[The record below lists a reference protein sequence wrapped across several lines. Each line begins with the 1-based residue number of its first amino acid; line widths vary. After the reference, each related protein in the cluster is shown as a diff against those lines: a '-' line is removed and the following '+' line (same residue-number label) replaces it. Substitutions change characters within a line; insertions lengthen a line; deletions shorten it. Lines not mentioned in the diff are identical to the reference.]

1 MNTDAV
7 ASEWR
12 RWPLVLSAAAGF
24 SFFSVMT
31 TGMGAFMDPL
41 AREFGWSRTV
51 LSLGLPIAGA
61 ISVLLSPFVGAIIDR
76 HGSRKLAIPGL
87 ILLTGITAAFAL
99 VNGSVTQWVALWVIY
114 AFVSLLV
121 TMNVWSAAVVGA
133 FTKARGLALGL
144 TLAGTAAA
152 QATTPILAVTLID
165 AFGWRT
171 AFVAIGLGW
180 GGVALLLCYLFFHE
194 PIRRPAAALEPGK
207 VADDL
212 PGLSIAQAWRDP
224 GLWRIAV
231 STLILMI
238 LTIGLLIHQIPIL
251 TEAGVSRS
259 NAALLAGLGGL
270 AGIVGKLV
278 TGALMDR
285 YRANWVGGLTLGATA
300 LAFGLLLDGVR
311 TPVLIVVAMLVNGY
325 AAGTKVQIC
334 SYLTSRY
341 AGLRNFGAIFGFMGS
356 LVALGS
362 ALGPLIAGMVYD
374 ATGGYTPFLVVGAL
388 GCLFAGFLILTLPRY
403 PEWSG
408 WAPSPGP
415 VPARPA
421 TAT

>member
-1 MNTDAV
+1 MNTEA
-7 ASEWR
+7 ATSEWR
-12 RWPLVLSAAAGF
+12 HWPLVLSAAAGF

-31 TGMGAFMDPL
+31 TAMGAFMDPL

-51 LSLGLPIAGA
+51 LSLGLPIAGV
-61 ISVLLSPFVGAIIDR
+61 ISVLLSPFVGAVIDR

-87 ILLTGITAAFAL
+87 ILLSGCTSAFAL
-99 VNGSVTQWVALWVIY
+99 INGSIVQWVALWVLY

-121 TMNVWSAAVVGA
+121 TMNVWSAAIVGA

-171 AFVAIGLGW
+171 AFVAIGVGW

-194 PIRRPAAALEPGK
+194 PIRRPATVVGSGE
-207 VADDL
+207 VADKL

-224 GLWRIAV
+224 GLWRIAI

-251 TEAGVSRS
+251 TEAGVSRG

-285 YRANWVGGLTLGATA
+285 YRANWVGGITLGATA
-300 LAFGLLLDGVR
+300 LAFGLLLDSVR
-311 TPVLIVVAMLVNGY
+311 TPVLIVIAMLINGY
-325 AAGTKVQIC
+325 AAGTKIQIC

-341 AGLRNFGAIFGFMGS
+341 GGLRNFGAIFGFMSS

-374 ATGGYTPFLVVGAL
+374 ATGGYSPFLVVGAI

-403 PEWSG
+403 PDWT
-408 WAPSPGP
+408 GP
-415 VPARPA
+415 VSVRELAPTRPA
-421 TAT
+421 AVS